1 MSNSPNF
8 SVTTKTGL
16 MPLEPTQQKLRFERV
31 EAARIWPLR
40 TRVLRPHFAP
50 GKLCIFAQDEAPET
64 LHFGLFETEDDPRCV
79 AAMTLILRSQPGL
92 AQLPAVQLR
101 GMCVDPAMQ
110 HQGLGTR
117 LFESAL
123 APLALHLPQA
133 HIIWCNARLSAQG
146 FYEKLGFEPHGE
158 AFDVEN
164 IGPHI
169 LMRRPA
175 NPALAADDPPSA

>member
-1 MSNSPNF
+1 
-8 SVTTKTGL
+8 
-16 MPLEPTQQKLRFERV
+16 
-31 EAARIWPLR
+31 
-40 TRVLRPHFAP
+40 
-50 GKLCIFAQDEAPET
+50 
-64 LHFGLFETEDDPRCV
+64 
-79 AAMTLILRSQPGL
+79 MTLILRSQPGL

-175 NPALAADDPPSA
+175 KIGRASCRERVEVLPVDGTYILHKSIARNHFTS